1 MLVHETASQVE
12 TDFDTANPNEDH
24 SPVSVDLTGTVSMGG
39 TGKRLKRPRH
49 DVDKMLSAEGRQTI
63 AYELRKYQP
72 PGWEVHPDEHCQH
85 LQDYLHDIM
94 SRHFAVDEEA
104 PRASYIPAEIWE
116 LRRKKLRLK
125 QTSRHRKSLWT
136 AVLARA
142 FRQWQQNSDYGVH
155 ILLQKQ
161 ALLYDVVAGAV
172 RWATAKIK
180 AGIRKAKDGFLQTLV
195 HQEGDKAGD
204 VLRKAKAAGVGGRRA
219 RAISRPLPMLKF
231 DNGQTASSTKDRD
244 QIWLEHF
251 GKQEMGKILPTVQF
265 LREETTLCH
274 DEGPGMDYR

>member
-1 MLVHETASQVE
+1 MWTKCCRRR
-12 TDFDTANPNEDH
+12 D
-24 SPVSVDLTGTVSMGG
+24 
-39 TGKRLKRPRH
+39 
-49 DVDKMLSAEGRQTI
+49 DKII
-63 AYELRKYQP
+63 AHELRKYQP
-72 PGWEVHPDEHCQH
+72 PGWEVHPDEHSQH
-85 LQDYLHDIM
+85 LQDFLRGIM
-94 SRHFAVDEEA
+94 SRHFAVDEGA

-142 FRQWQQNSDYGVH
+142 FRQWQQNSDYGVQ

-161 ALLYDVVAGAV
+161 VLLYDVVAGAV

-180 AGIRKAKDGFLQTLV
+180 AGIRRAKDGFLQTLV
-195 HQEGDKAGD
+195 HQAGDKAGD

-244 QIWLEHF
+244 QICWNILASRRW
-251 GKQEMGKILPTVQF
+251 GGILPTAQF
-265 LREETTLCH
+265 LREDTTLCQ
-274 DEGPGMDYR
+274 DEDLEWTGYMSSRMCSEWPLGEKPRD